1 MSNSP
6 ETLISLAGLFENFA
20 QVIKNETVPGLKTVV
35 RAAEQATAILYCATL
50 TAKRSPAEIGFQSII
65 NEARGNGF
73 GARLINWTMRQLDF
87 DIAADL
93 KVAWSGMHQH
103 MANSLEVMFRDL
115 EPVGVLTVEQTA
127 DWIRTRGGLGKLSM
141 AFLNYRREEKDQ
153 RERDRLFGIHARK
166 LIDAQEAGF
175 ETIQEHE
182 DHVIKVREEERVLAI
197 KSKFGQIKKM
207 LVKNGVL
214 TVSPME
220 GQILISSGGKLYVL
234 SDEDEYTLLSCAA
247 SIL

>member
-1 MSNSP
+1 
-6 ETLISLAGLFENFA
+6 
-20 QVIKNETVPGLKTVV
+20 
-35 RAAEQATAILYCATL
+35 
-50 TAKRSPAEIGFQSII
+50 
-65 NEARGNGF
+65 
-73 GARLINWTMRQLDF
+73 
-87 DIAADL
+87 
-93 KVAWSGMHQH
+93 
-103 MANSLEVMFRDL
+103 
-115 EPVGVLTVEQTA
+115 
-127 DWIRTRGGLGKLSM
+127 M